1 MVRAGCGGIHHL
13 TRAVVKNLL
22 VDDRIGALEAQVAGL
37 INALAERDL
46 RLAERD
52 VRIAELEKLLGE
64 SRRGGK
70 RQAAPFSK
78 GDPIEDPKRPG
89 RKTGKAHGRH
99 GHRPVPPDAHR
110 TLDALLPDACPC
122 CGGSV
127 EATGQADQH
136 QTDLDVPAPV
146 VTRFRVR
153 IGRCR
158 DCGRRVQGRHPE
170 QTSDALGAAG
180 AQIGPNTKAWAAWLH
195 YGLGLSFV
203 KCSTLLARLGINV
216 TAGAL
221 CSAAQTTGTALVP
234 VHADLIARANRS
246 KSITM
251 DETGWRINGRSAW
264 LWVATCTDVTVYH
277 VADDRSF
284 DAAKVLIDA
293 DYTGVVIR
301 DGWGVYRSYTD
312 ATHQTCTAHLLRR
325 CHEMV
330 TDLPEWAR
338 GTPRQVADILHLG
351 LAARDEPPERRI
363 EIAADL
369 RERIELLGEQAHPHD
384 ENRKLVKHLG
394 VELDALF
401 TYLTI
406 DDIEATNWRGET
418 AIRPAV
424 VNRKVFGGNRTRRGA
439 ETQGRIM
446 SVLVTA
452 NQRGIDAIDYLVGLA
467 RAPTGTPI
475 PTLFS

>member
-1 MVRAGCGGIHHL
+1 
-13 TRAVVKNLL
+13 VVKNVL
-22 VDDRIGALEAQVAGL
+22 VDDRIAALETHVAGL

-46 RLAERD
+46 RIAEQA
-52 VRIAELEKLLGE
+52 VRIAELEKLLGD

-78 GDPIEDPKRPG
+78 GDPVEDPKRPG
-89 RKTGKAHGRH
+89 RKTGDAHGRH
-99 GHRPVPPDAHR
+99 GHRQLPPDAHR
-110 TLDALLPDACPC
+110 TLDALLPESCPC
-122 CGGSV
+122 CGGALD
-127 EATGQADQH
+127 EIADADQY
-136 QTDLDVPAPV
+136 QTDLGVPAPV

-158 DCGRRVQGRHPE
+158 ACGHRVQGHHAE
-170 QTSDALGAAG
+170 QTSDALGAAS
-180 AQIGPNTKAWAAWLH
+180 AQIGPAAKAWAAWLH

-203 KCSTLLARLGINV
+203 KCSKLLARLGIDV

-221 CSAAQTTGTALVP
+221 CTASQTTGTALVP
-234 VHADLIARANRS
+234 VQADLVARANQS
-246 KSITM
+246 KAVTM
-251 DETGWRINGRSAW
+251 DETGWRINGHSAW
-264 LWVATCTDVTVYH
+264 LWVATSPDVTVYH

-293 DYTGVVIR
+293 DYPGVVIR
-301 DGWGVYRSYTD
+301 DGWAVYRQYSH
-312 ATHQTCTAHLLRR
+312 AAHQTCTAHLLRR
-325 CHEMV
+325 CHELV
-330 TDLPEWAR
+330 TDLPAWAR

-351 LAARDEPPERRI
+351 LAARDEPLERRI
-363 EIAADL
+363 VIAADL
-369 RERIELLGEQAHPHD
+369 RERVELLAEQAHPHD

-406 DDIEATNWRGET
+406 DGVEATNWRGET

-424 VNRKVFGGNRTRRGA
+424 VNRKVFGGNRTPRGA
-439 ETQGRIM
+439 GTQGRIM

-452 NQRGIDAIDYLVGLA
+452 NQRGIDAIDYLVRLA
-467 RAPTGTPI
+467 RAPTPTAI
-475 PTLFS
+475 PLLG